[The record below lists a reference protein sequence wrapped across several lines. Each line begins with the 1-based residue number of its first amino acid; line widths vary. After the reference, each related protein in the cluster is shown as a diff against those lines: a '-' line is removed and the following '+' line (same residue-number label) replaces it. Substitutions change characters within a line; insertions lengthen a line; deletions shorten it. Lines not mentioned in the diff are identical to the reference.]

1 MAKKIENKVEKKVEK
16 NEISKL
22 RKYADFFPDK
32 SPIDKELL
40 EIFFPENGFQHD
52 SLGLMTLNTN
62 DTIKSA
68 LIYFKKNVIDVEKQ
82 AKNIEQNKIKIAEK
96 EVKEKN
102 SKINLE

>member
-1 MAKKIENKVEKKVEK
+1 MAKKVENKVDK
-16 NEISKL
+16 NELTKL
-22 RKYADFFPDK
+22 REYADFFPEK
-32 SPIDKELL
+32 SSIDKELL

-52 SLGLMTLNTN
+52 SLGLMSLNTN

-82 AKNIEQNKIKIAEK
+82 AKRLEQNKIKFAEK

>member
-1 MAKKIENKVEKKVEK
+1 VVKKVEK
-16 NEISKL
+16 NEVSKL

-32 SPIDKELL
+32 NPLDKELL
-40 EIFFPENGFQHD
+40 ETFFSDHGFQHD
-52 SLGLMTLNTN
+52 SLGLMPLSTS

-82 AKNIEQNKIKIAEK
+82 AKKLEQNKAKVAEK